1 MYFID
6 ISTKQTFARIDYN
19 VILLPK
25 ESAEFLLNHYMKYRS
40 SSTIIFPNFKVVNE
54 ILYYTFDLKFATR
67 KSFKRF
73 QVN

>member
-6 ISTKQTFARIDYN
+6 ISKKQTFARMDYN

-25 ESAEFLLNHYMKYRS
+25 ESAQFLLNYYMKYRS

-54 ILYYTFDLKFATR
+54 ILYYNFDLKIATR
-67 KSFKRF
+67 NLRF